1 MPALAAAACCGVAG
15 VLVTLP
21 GKLGSCLP
29 ETGGASAS
37 CAAAGKGD
45 AAFAFLGAIPAAPPL
60 LLSASCSH
68 GSCQRC
74 SLFAWWSAGL
84 EAG

>member
-1 MPALAAAACCGVAG
+1 MLPTAPPGKAVPALAAAACCGVAG

-21 GKLGSCLP
+21 GKLGSALP

-37 CAAAGKGD
+37 CPAAGEGD

-60 LLSASCSH
+60 LLSAACRR
-68 GSCQRC
+68 GIR
-74 SLFAWWSAGL
+74 
-84 EAG
+84 